1 MRIFNYKIFNE
12 SDSIRDDDMN
22 QIVQNLSRMI
32 NDMKFKLLSL
42 IEINSNIDVK
52 EELDLLKDQFGEDV
66 IRDLNIEALLRK
78 LYQIIVLKRGNLKE
92 RISNEIDSYLNS
104 LENRLSRQKELSDDD
119 HFDI

>member
-104 LENRLSRQKELSDDD
+104 
-119 HFDI
+119 